1 METKMLTDE
10 HMKRRMKVC
19 MTRWMDEYQILKNNL
34 AQAGGVLQ
42 SLFQIDRWEYLRV
55 TVQKA

>member
-10 HMKRRMKVC
+10 HMKRGMNVC

-42 SLFQIDRWEYLRV
+42 RLFQIDRWEYLRV
-55 TVQKA
+55 TV